1 MSINHLMK
9 IRIHGRRRL
18 TQKQAKNLICS
29 RYKMWSI
36 SKTENNFYGKKFE
49 TMQLQTIQD
58 PIKVN
63 IHFCMLFCNCI
74 SHNLKNVVFNK
85 THLKFRQH
93 MLQLHV
99 LLYLQIFILY
109 NNLI

>member
-1 MSINHLMK
+1 
-9 IRIHGRRRL
+9 
-18 TQKQAKNLICS
+18 
-29 RYKMWSI
+29 MWSI

-49 TMQLQTIQD
+49 TLQLQTIQD

-74 SHNLKNVVFNK
+74 SHNLKNVVFIK

-93 MLQLHV
+93 MLQLHA
-99 LLYLQIFILY
+99 LLYLQIFKFY

>member
-1 MSINHLMK
+1 M
-9 IRIHGRRRL
+9 
-18 TQKQAKNLICS
+18 
-29 RYKMWSI
+29 
-36 SKTENNFYGKKFE
+36 GKKFE
-49 TMQLQTIQD
+49 TLQLQTIQD

-74 SHNLKNVVFNK
+74 SHNLKNIVFNK

-93 MLQLHV
+93 MLQLHA
-99 LLYLQIFILY
+99 LFYLQILKFD